1 MKDLFDQLED
11 GAPKGDKIAKLVA
24 DMKSVS
30 QEMGMD
36 IEDLVEKVKSECC
49 GEEMG
54 EEKEMPEM
62 MSEDEGEEMPK
73 SDNGAKKAIV
83 IAMMKRKAGK
93 M

>member
-1 MKDLFDQLED
+1 MKDLFDQLDE
-11 GAPKGDKIAKLVA
+11 PKGDKIAKLVA

-36 IEDLVEKVKSECC
+36 IEDLIEKVKGECC
-49 GEEMG
+49 GDSEYMSKPEMMSEEKEEMG
-54 EEKEMPEM
+54 EE
-62 MSEDEGEEMPK
+62 GEEKP
-73 SDNGAKKAIV
+73 DNGAKKAIV

>member
-1 MKDLFDQLED
+1 MKDLFDQMDMSSEKPE
-11 GAPKGDKIAKLVA
+11 GGDKIAKLVA

-36 IEDLVEKVKSECC
+36 VEDLIEKVKYECC
-49 GEEMG
+49 GKDEMS
-54 EEKEMPEM
+54 EEKEEM
-62 MSEDEGEEMPK
+62 DEGEEPK
-73 SDNGAKKAIV
+73 YDNGAKKAIV